1 MVIASP
7 FDALTT
13 RSKRQTPPIRV
24 GVGGGGGGGGGANQQ
39 DRNFDSGTSSTT
51 TKFVVGG
58 IFAAIALV
66 VCGVT
71 IYLWLKHRRRVNFK
85 TAKFNEAAGQSWK
98 LDDQLP
104 PNPTPGDTV
113 SKPSGYGGKGGHDA
127 GPEQELGLL
136 AHAADPGHGGP
147 GPSSSGLMPYS
158 HSNSSFH
165 SAASTPP
172 PGRYSY
178 DSKGQRLSSAQ
189 HDHDGQPCPVH
200 SRPSSNS
207 GLRSS
212 SYITPPP
219 AASTYNTSG
228 APPTNPNF
236 YAAQPAQTQPGAR
249 PQSIPRIHS
258 PPPQYM
264 SRPGTAQQTYA
275 TTGNAAPTPAALLAG
290 PPTSQ
295 RPQHQFSNPYNHHR
309 RPSAT
314 NQLLPLYLANNSNNN
329 NNNTAAPGG
338 GGGGGGLADSYFD
351 AATQLETPVVMQAQA
366 GRAGQR
372 GRELSVDGR
381 GRERERE
388 SDSGPF
394 LGSGHERGLSV
405 DTIVPSTPG
414 GGRGRERRLSIGVPV
429 IARTRSGRRQA
440 SVDTVGMGRRTAAA
454 AATAPLWADERGRLS
469 VLQAE
474 GVGRDS
480 AGGRPRG
487 RSFSPARHSFELDGG
502 GADVGDS
509 LLGRQYRAWGKD
521 QVGR

>member
-1 MVIASP
+1 MVDASP
-7 FDALTT
+7 FDPFTYH
-13 RSKRQTPPIRV
+13 SKRQTPPIRV
-24 GVGGGGGGGGGANQQ
+24 GVGDGAAKPDN
-39 DRNFDSGTSSTT
+39 RNYDSGSSTT
-51 TKFVVGG
+51 TTKYVVGG

-71 IYLWLKHRRRVNFK
+71 VYLWLKHRGRVNYK

-104 PNPTPGDTV
+104 QNPTPGDAG

-147 GPSSSGLMPYS
+147 GQSSTSAQRPYS

-172 PGRYSY
+172 AGRYSY
-178 DSKGQRLSSAQ
+178 DSKGQRISSSGPQ

-207 GLRSS
+207 GLRPT

-236 YAAQPAQTQPGAR
+236 YTAYQAQQQQQQPQGAR
-249 PQSIPRIHS
+249 PQSIPMIHS
-258 PPPQYM
+258 PPPQYI
-264 SRPGTAQQTYA
+264 SRPGTAQQTP
-275 TTGNAAPTPAALLAG
+275 TTGNAASTSTPAALLAG

-314 NQLLPLYLANNSNNN
+314 NQLLPLYLASNVNNN
-329 NNNTAAPGG
+329 NNNNDTAGG
-338 GGGGGGLADSYFD
+338 AGGGLADSYFD

-366 GRAGQR
+366 GLVGQR

-381 GRERERE
+381 GRERER
-388 SDSGPF
+388 DSGGF
-394 LGSGHERGLSV
+394 LGSHGHERGLSV
-405 DTIVPSTPG
+405 DTVVPLTPG
-414 GGRGRERRLSIGVPV
+414 GERGRERRLSIGVPV

-440 SVDTVGMGRRTAAA
+440 SVDTVGMGRRTAA
-454 AATAPLWADERGRLS
+454 PMWADERGRLS

-474 GVGRDS
+474 GVGR
-480 AGGRPRG
+480 PRG
-487 RSFSPARHSFELDGG
+487 RSLSPARHSFELDAGG
-502 GADVGDS
+502 GGGGSGGDVGDS
-509 LLGRQYRAWGKD
+509 LLGQQYRAWGEE